1 MILACFADTGQHL
14 AVIESAV
21 LFSVWQINR
30 GPNAVIQQDKELNQR
45 LVIDRLFTFE
55 LVTSTSYSAHPVSKH
70 KDCNGENIHFKAS
83 KSDQWRRIWQQVG
96 GLSGPQMVLLG
107 IPTLTDIIQSQKY
120 KKLSQQ
126 SVCSNLKPDPFAHRD
141 YIHEVTATLTKNST
155 MIQKQYILLAAM
167 WLSQACFDYVYVSR
181 IKRRVSSMNLFYCVH
196 PPMLVSHTANT
207 KILPW
212 HDSQQC
218 L

>member
-1 MILACFADTGQHL
+1 MKTYLTAG
-14 AVIESAV
+14 
-21 LFSVWQINR
+21 R
-30 GPNAVIQQDKELNQR
+30 
-45 LVIDRLFTFE
+45 
-55 LVTSTSYSAHPVSKH
+55 
-70 KDCNGENIHFKAS
+70 
-83 KSDQWRRIWQQVG
+83 

-141 YIHEVTATLTKNST
+141 YIHEVTATLTKNS

-218 L
+218 LQISFSKWVIILDIFADFQMYFLTLWTPKRKHYWFKLYSRKGRHLKNWVSHTKAI